1 MMCETCP
8 HDGYCIPDDCALIE
22 KEPLLRQQE
31 TAPTKTVQIN
41 YSTRS
46 EILQLDTAQNDYE
59 MFIAKKERP
68 ADDCGFKISMD
79 SLPSALF
86 DFQRD
91 IVHWALAKGR
101 AAIFADCGLGKT
113 LMQLAWADQVHQ
125 HTGRPVLI
133 LAPLAVASQTA
144 QEGRRF
150 GIQACVV
157 EQPDDVINGINITN
171 YDKLDRFDASA
182 FAGVVL
188 DESSILKSFTGKVR
202 TALINAFGRTP
213 YRLACTATPA
223 PNDYMELG
231 NHAEFLGVMTRT
243 EMLSMF
249 FVHDGGETSKWRL
262 KGHAEKSFWH
272 WMAGWA
278 VVLDNPVSLGYQD
291 EGYELPELR
300 MHEIIV
306 DGDAPTQEK
315 LTLTQRRKARKESLD
330 ARCKAA
336 ADLVN
341 ASHEQWLVWCDLNAE
356 SEELHKLCQMSRQVR
371 GSDKSQYKSSTM
383 MGFSI
388 GVLKCLITKPSI
400 AGFGMNWQN
409 CHHMIFVG
417 LSDSYEQYYQ
427 AVRRCWRFGQT
438 HPVDVYII
446 ISAKEGTVKEN
457 IERKE
462 ADAINMRK
470 KMAELTR
477 ESVKE
482 NLSRTTRIM
491 SVYKPTMPMRL
502 PAWAE
507 MEAV

>member
-1 MMCETCP
+1 MEDCSACAW
-8 HDGYCIPDDCALIE
+8 DGYCIPDECMGIQ
-22 KEPLLRQQE
+22 KEPAP
-31 TAPTKTVQIN
+31 APTGYRHKKNTPTTVYHRKRVNTMDYTDFIQSKMTIDT
-41 YSTRS
+41 SHG
-46 EILQLDTAQNDYE
+46 LQV
-59 MFIAKKERP
+59 P
-68 ADDCGFKISMD
+68 ADQ
-79 SLPSALF
+79 LNPALF

-113 LMQLAWADQVHQ
+113 LMQLAWSSEVHKA
-125 HTGRPVLI
+125 TNKPVLI

-144 QEGRRF
+144 AEGRRF
-150 GIQACVV
+150 GIPATVA
-157 EQPDDVINGINITN
+157 ESPKDIIDGINITN
-171 YDKLDRFDASA
+171 YDKLDRFDTSV

-202 TALINAFGRTP
+202 TALINAFCRTP

-231 NHAEFLGVMTRT
+231 NHSEFLGVMTRT

-262 KGHAEKSFWH
+262 KGHAEGAFWH

-278 VVLDNPVSLGYQD
+278 VVLDNPVSLGYRD
-291 EGYELPELR
+291 EGYTLPELR

-306 DGDAPTQEK
+306 DGDTPTTEK
-315 LTLTQRRKARKESLD
+315 LTLTQRRNARKESLD
-330 ARCKAA
+330 ARCQAA

-341 ASHEQWLVWCDLNAE
+341 SSHEQWLVWCDLNAE
-356 SEELHKLCQMSRQVR
+356 SEKLHELCRMSRQVL
-371 GSDKSQYKSSTM
+371 GSDKAAYKSSTM
-383 MGFSI
+383 LGFSV
-388 GVLKCLITKPSI
+388 GVLKCLITKPKI

-409 CHHMIFVG
+409 CHNMIFVG

-438 HPVDVYII
+438 QPVDVYII